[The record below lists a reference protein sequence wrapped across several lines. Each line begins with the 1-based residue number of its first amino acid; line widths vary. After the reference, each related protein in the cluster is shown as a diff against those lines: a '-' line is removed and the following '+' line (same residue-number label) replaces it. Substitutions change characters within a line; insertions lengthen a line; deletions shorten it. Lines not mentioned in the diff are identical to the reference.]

1 MTGSRIHTLAILG
14 GTGNLGPG
22 LALRWAHAGYRILIG
37 SRKREKAQSVADEL
51 NTILGTNSIQGMENS
66 DAARQADIGILTVKA
81 SAHQAAIESLKG
93 TLDGK
98 ILVDTT
104 ARVDF
109 RDPHPPH
116 PPSAPGRAQ
125 EILGPDVHVVAAFQ
139 TIPAKVLPEN
149 LGASLDLDVL
159 VCADDRQAAGE
170 VIRLVEAAGLNAY
183 DVGNLE
189 NAITLEGLV
198 SLLIATNKNYDS
210 KKGSVRLSG
219 IVK

>member
-1 MTGSRIHTLAILG
+1 MTDSLIHTLSILG

-22 LALRWAHAGYRILIG
+22 LALRWAHAGYKILIG
-37 SRKREKAQSVADEL
+37 SRKQEKAQGVADEL
-51 NTILGTNSIQGMENS
+51 NAILGVETIRGMVNSE
-66 DAARQADIGILTVKA
+66 AARQADISVLTVKA
-81 SAHQAAIESLKG
+81 SAHQAAIESLQG

-109 RDPHPPH
+109 RDPHPPL
-116 PPSAPGRAQ
+116 PPSAPSRAQ
-125 EILGPDVHVVAAFQ
+125 ELLGPDVRVVAAFQ

-149 LGASLDLDVL
+149 LGTDLDLDVL
-159 VCADDRQAAGE
+159 VCSDDRLAARE
-170 VIRLVEAAGLNAY
+170 VIRLAEEAGLHAY
-183 DVGNLE
+183 DVGDLE

-198 SLLIATNKNYDS
+198 SVLIAANKNYKS

-219 IVK
+219 ISK

>member
-1 MTGSRIHTLAILG
+1 MMDKPNQTLAILG

-37 SRKREKAQSVADEL
+37 SRTQEKARSVADEL
-51 NTILGTNSIQGMENS
+51 NTILGTNSIRGMENA
-66 DAARQADIGILTVKA
+66 DAARQADIAILTVKA
-81 SAHQAAIESLKG
+81 SAHQAAIESLRG
-93 TLDGK
+93 LLDGK

-109 RDPHPPH
+109 RDPHPPD

-125 EILGPDVHVVAAFQ
+125 EILGPDVRVVAAFQ

-149 LGASLDLDVL
+149 LGASLDMDVL
-159 VCADDRQAAGE
+159 VCADDRQAANE
-170 VIRLVEAAGLNAY
+170 VIQLVEAAGFRAY
-183 DVGNLE
+183 DVGSLE

-198 SLLIATNKNYDS
+198 SLLIAANKNYKS
-210 KKGSVRLSG
+210 KKGSIRLSG
-219 IVK
+219 ISK

>member
-1 MTGSRIHTLAILG
+1 MTNSKINTLAILG

-22 LALRWAHAGYRILIG
+22 LALRWAHAGYKILIG
-37 SRKREKAQSVADEL
+37 SRQQEKAQSVADEL
-51 NTILGTNSIQGMENS
+51 NTILGTNSIQGMENA

-81 SAHQAAIESLKG
+81 SAHQAAIESLQG

-109 RDPHPPH
+109 RDPHPPD
-116 PPSAPGRAQ
+116 PPSAPARAQ
-125 EILGPDVHVVAAFQ
+125 EILGPEVRVVAAFQ

-149 LGASLDLDVL
+149 LGASLDMDVL
-159 VCADDRQAAGE
+159 VCADDRQAADE
-170 VIRLVEAAGLNAY
+170 VIQLVEAVGFHAY

-198 SLLIATNKNYDS
+198 SLLIAANKNYQS
-210 KKGSVRLSG
+210 KKGSIRLSG
-219 IVK
+219 ISK